1 MKSRNEFLVVTP
13 SIFVLISSMFAGR
26 IYFSLVA
33 LLVFLYLLSSRR
45 IFGVNVGR
53 DVFVGLLIVF
63 LSGQYLIG
71 TGLL

>member
-1 MKSRNEFLVVTP
+1 MKSKNEWLVVTP
-13 SIFVLISSMFAGR
+13 SIFALIASMFAGR

-33 LLVFLYLLSSRR
+33 FLVLLYLLSAKR

-71 TGLL
+71 AAL